1 MNYKCGIIGLPNVGK
16 STLFNLITQSNAN
29 TDNYLFCTIKPNIA
43 TAQIFDLR
51 LLKIKKI
58 IKPKKIK
65 FSNITFIDIAGLIK
79 GASKGDGLGNQFLS
93 NIRNVHTIIHVVRCF
108 IDEKIIHYN
117 NIINPIN
124 DIEIINMELIFSDIN
139 TIDNALNKIKNINNK
154 ETFFQKNTLEKI
166 KKYLNAGFPIRNL
179 KLNFQEKKIIHNL
192 YLLTYKPIIYIA
204 NLSNKD
210 HFKNKNHDFLKK
222 IIEFA
227 KTENTICIPIDIQ
240 TQFKLENSN
249 KNNKNEII
257 INNKKKSISN
267 KDNII
272 HAVYKSLELCTYYTI
287 NKKEAHAWIIKKQNT
302 AIQAAKNVH
311 SDFKK
316 GFIRVE
322 IISYIDLITYKDY
335 KIIKSIGKLKI
346 EGKCYT
352 IQDGDIVYF
361 HYNI

>member
-16 STLFNLITQSNAN
+16 STLFNLITQSNVNA
-29 TDNYLFCTIKPNIA
+29 DNYLFCTIKPNIA
-43 TAQIFDLR
+43 TAEIFDLR

-65 FSNITFIDIAGLIK
+65 FSNLTFIDIAGLIK

-93 NIRNVHTIIHVVRCF
+93 NIRNVHIIIHVVRCF
-108 IDEKIIHYN
+108 INEKIIHYN

-124 DIEIINMELIFSDIN
+124 DIETIDMELIFSDIN
-139 TIDNALNKIKNINNK
+139 TIDNALSKIKNIKNK
-154 ETFFQKNTLEKI
+154 ETYFQKNTLEKI
-166 KKYLNAGFPIRNL
+166 KKYLNTGFPARNL
-179 KLNFQEKKIIHNL
+179 KLNSQEKKIIHNL

-204 NLSNKD
+204 NISNKNSY
-210 HFKNKNHDFLKK
+210 KNKKNYLLNQ

-227 KTENTICIPIDIQ
+227 KTKNIICIPIDIK
-240 TQFKLENSN
+240 TQFTLKKLN
-249 KNNKNEII
+249 KNSKNEII
-257 INNKKKSISN
+257 IDNQKNSILDIN
-267 KDNII
+267 NII
-272 HAVYKSLELCTYYTI
+272 YTVYKTLELCTYYTI
-287 NKKEAHAWIIKKQNT
+287 NKKEAHAWIIEKQNI
-302 AIQAAKNVH
+302 AIQAAKNIH

-322 IISYIDLITYKDY
+322 IISYEDFITYKDC

-346 EGKCYT
+346 EGKHYT

-361 HYNI
+361 RYNI